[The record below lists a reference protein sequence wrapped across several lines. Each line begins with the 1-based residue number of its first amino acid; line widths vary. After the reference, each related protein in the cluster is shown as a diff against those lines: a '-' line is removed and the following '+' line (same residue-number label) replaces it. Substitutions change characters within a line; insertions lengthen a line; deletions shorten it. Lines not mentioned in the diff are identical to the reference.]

1 MTRGGVSV
9 PNDPI
14 LELCNVSYEVQGT
27 RILEGIHWRVARGE
41 HWALVGRNGA
51 GKTTLLNIACG
62 YVWPHAGGRV
72 LRCGAE
78 LTDLRQLRRSIGWVT
93 STLDRLI
100 PGGEPALDTVVSGR
114 YAGLGLKR
122 LGGERPP
129 AADYDEARVQLQRL
143 GISQLAAQPFRVL
156 SQGERQK
163 VLLARAC
170 MARPL
175 LMILDEPCAGLDPAS
190 RESFLASL
198 QQLAESQAGPAMVLV
213 THHVEEIMP
222 AFRRLLWLDRG
233 RVAGAG
239 AVAELLGNSL
249 VSRLYG
255 DVPMELVW
263 RGGRCWPVG
272 R

>member
-1 MTRGGVSV
+1 MPAAAV
-9 PNDPI
+9 
-14 LELCNVSYEVQGT
+14 LELCNVSYEIQGK
-27 RILEGIHWRVARGE
+27 RILEGINWRVDAGD

-62 YVWPHAGGRV
+62 YVWPHAGGQV
-72 LRCGAE
+72 LRCGQT

-100 PGGEPALDTVVSGR
+100 PGSEPAVDTVVSGR

-122 LGGERPP
+122 LGGERPQ
-129 AADYDEARVQLQRL
+129 ARDYDDAHTHMARL
-143 GISQLAAQPFRVL
+143 GIDQLASQPFHVL

-170 MARPL
+170 MAQPL

-190 RESFLASL
+190 RESLLTSL
-198 QQLAESQAGPAMVLV
+198 QQLAASRCGPAMVLV

-222 AFRRLLWLDRG
+222 AFSRLLWLDRG
-233 RVAGAG
+233 RVAGIGPA
-239 AVAELLGNSL
+239 AELLRGPM
-249 VSRLYG
+249 VSQLYG
-255 DVPMELVW
+255 GADMQLVW
-263 RGGRCWPVG
+263 RSGRCWPVG
-272 R
+272 T